1 VKHNGDERNGDISD
15 HISYQR
21 GVGSIIASD
30 KDLVDAFV
38 WTELKLAEEASVIIF
53 FGDQEEIFVRIDF
66 REWFISMPFRS
77 ARSQKLF
84 QLRLLLL

>member
-1 VKHNGDERNGDISD
+1 MKHNGDERNGDISD

-21 GVGSIIASD
+21 GVGSIIALD

-53 FGDQEEIFVRIDF
+53 FDDQEEIFDRIDF
-66 REWFISMPFRS
+66 RDWFISMPF
-77 ARSQKLF
+77 
-84 QLRLLLL
+84 